1 MWASSGSF
9 DLQVESGEVLTIK
22 VDDDGG
28 YSVVLGDVEAK
39 IIKSD
44 ITLENGI
51 MHVSH
56 FFRSKQERA

>member
-1 MWASSGSF
+1 MWASHGSF
-9 DLQVESGEVLTIK
+9 DLQVDSGETLTIK

-28 YSVVLGDVEAK
+28 YLIVLGNVEAR

-51 MHVSH
+51 MHVSP
-56 FFRSKQERA
+56 FRGERERA

>member
-9 DLQVESGEVLTIK
+9 DLQVESGEVLTVK

-51 MHVSH
+51 MHVSP

>member
-1 MWASSGSF
+1 MWASQRSF
-9 DLQVESGEVLTIK
+9 DLQVDSGETLTIK

-28 YSVVLGDVEAK
+28 YLVVLGNVEAR

-51 MHVSH
+51 MHVSP
-56 FFRSKQERA
+56 FRGEQERA

>member
-1 MWASSGSF
+1 MWASHGSF
-9 DLQVESGEVLTIK
+9 DLLVDSDETLTIK

-28 YSVVLGDVEAK
+28 YLIVLGNVEAR

-51 MHVSH
+51 MHVSP
-56 FFRSKQERA
+56 FRGEQERA